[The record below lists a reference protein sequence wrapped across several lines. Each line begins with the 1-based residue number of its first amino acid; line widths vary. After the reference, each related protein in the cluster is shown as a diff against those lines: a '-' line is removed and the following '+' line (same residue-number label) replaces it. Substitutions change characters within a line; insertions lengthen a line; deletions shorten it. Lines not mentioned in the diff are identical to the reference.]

1 MSSSTN
7 APSAEDE
14 IIFYDLMCA
23 APGECCSPNCWRTR
37 MALQYKGVKFRTVW
51 VSYPDIKSLVG
62 HTQPGKEV
70 PTLPV
75 IQHGATWIADSWQ
88 ILQYLEQHFP
98 SPPLLLPGA
107 GAQTTHFFQCYCES
121 VLIPS
126 VRLCIITKA
135 PALLD
140 ERGRE
145 YFIRTREAAL
155 GVSLEEAGR
164 GQTVNAIRAPLGPV
178 AKNLS
183 EYGPYLGG
191 NQTTWISS
199 SSASSS
205 GLIGGTTPLY
215 RPYWGC
221 TNRTPASRCGSG
233 TRGSSTWLLR
243 GPRRRGD
250 FEARWC
256 IF

>member
-1 MSSSTN
+1 MSTTTL
-7 APSAEDE
+7 AQSANSEEE

-23 APGECCSPNCWRTR
+23 APGECWAPHCWKTR
-37 MALQYKGVKFRTVW
+37 MALQYKGVRFRTVW

-62 HTQPGKEV
+62 HTQPGNPA

-98 SPPLLLPGA
+98 SPPLLLPGVS
-107 GAQTTHFFQCYCES
+107 AQTTHFFQCYCES
-121 VLIPS
+121 VLSPP
-126 VRLCIITKA
+126 VRLCILPKV
-135 PALLD
+135 PAFLD
-140 ERGRE
+140 DRGRE

-164 GQTVNAIRAPLGPV
+164 GQTVNAIRVPLGPL

-191 NQTTWISS
+191 EQISYMDIILLGFLQWFDRADHAAVQTILGMFKSDAGEPVREWYERVKHLAVTRPE
-199 SSASSS
+199 AE
-205 GLIGGTTPLY
+205 GGV
-215 RPYWGC
+215 
-221 TNRTPASRCGSG
+221 
-233 TRGSSTWLLR
+233 
-243 GPRRRGD
+243 
-250 FEARWC
+250 
-256 IF
+256 